1 MLEYSS
7 NYADITG
14 SVWFY
19 TKDESTNFNNYVT
32 NTDNF
37 KSFKHKAKL
46 FGNTVADGNNGI
58 IKNATIVEPLK
69 YLSNFW
75 RLLEMLLFNCKVE
88 LARIWTKRCVSS
100 VLGNDTD
107 NDTDNDN
114 ADFNNIIFTIKDT
127 KLYFSVATL
136 SAKDNQ
142 KLLVYRNEC
151 KTKVRI
157 KIQQT
162 SQCRSEWGGRG
173 GGPWPPKKFCQA
185 AKVLFLWLS
194 KYFDWKDT

>member
-107 NDTDNDN
+107 NDN

-162 SQCRSEWGGRG
+162 SQCRSERGGRG
-173 GGPWPPKKFCQA
+173 GALAPQKILPS
-185 AKVLFLWLS
+185 S
-194 KYFDWKDT
+194 KSFIFVVIQVF